1 MFGVEQFQMAATGA
15 APMLQRRA
23 CWARDGRRYC
33 VPSRREDA
41 LLLLDF
47 AAAPAAGCYVLGEDE
62 EEAAAGEGYD
72 QGGSSRQRQQWAPPR
87 APPGVHL
94 PLSQGA
100 VCAAAHP
107 TQDLLVAGSV
117 ESCLSVAGIF

>member
-1 MFGVEQFQMAATGA
+1 MSGVEQFLMASTGV

-47 AAAPAAGCYVLGEDE
+47 AATPAAGCYALGEE
-62 EEAAAGEGYD
+62 EEAVAAAGYD

-87 APPGVHL
+87 APPAVQV
-94 PLSQGA
+94 PLSQAA
-100 VCAAAHP
+100 VCAASHP
-107 TQDLLVAGSV
+107 TQDLLVAGSA
-117 ESCLSVAGIF
+117 ESCLSIAGIF